1 MKKNEIKYVFVPLI
15 FISLIFSCNEK
26 NVQNDKIEA
35 SRTIIAQIIIDL
47 ISEESTTSP
56 FNIERYK
63 ELAAKS
69 NRTIE
74 EKSEFQEMNK
84 ILVQELGPDFFVN
97 QIKEATKGLSRTETL
112 AVEAKILTDYFDE
125 KTGRKIKDFLN
136 IGRLKPAVEDMDS
149 TLKDQQEKR

>member
-1 MKKNEIKYVFVPLI
+1 MKINRIKYIFVPLI

-35 SRTIIAQIIIDL
+35 SRTIIGRIIL
-47 ISEESTTSP
+47 LFLEESTTSP

-63 ELAAKS
+63 ELKAKS

-74 EKSEFQEMNK
+74 EQSEFKEMNK
-84 ILVQELGPDFFVN
+84 IIVQELGPEIFVN
-97 QIKEATKGLSRTETL
+97 AINEATKGLSMTETVV
-112 AVEAKILTDYFDE
+112 VETKILNDYFDE
-125 KTGRKIKDFLN
+125 ITGRKIKGFLN
-136 IGRLKPAVEDMDS
+136 IGRLKPAVEDIDT